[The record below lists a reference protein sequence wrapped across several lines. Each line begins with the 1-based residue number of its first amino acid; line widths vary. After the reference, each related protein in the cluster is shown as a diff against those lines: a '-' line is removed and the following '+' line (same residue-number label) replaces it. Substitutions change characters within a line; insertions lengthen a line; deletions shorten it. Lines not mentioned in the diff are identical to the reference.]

1 MFYAE
6 PRDPVSK
13 GDSERAVRCVPPG
26 SADDPGRQGTEEG
39 DRRQE
44 EPRAQRSRLCRE
56 HESGGSQ
63 GPLRPALQSGTF
75 SITVLIKVHVN
86 TKNRLLSAQ
95 LRLTA
100 SFSQTERRDEGQ
112 NVFCFFFP
120 TGITTFL
127 KLVLCPLVPP
137 PLSG

>member
-44 EPRAQRSRLCRE
+44 EPRAQRSRLCRK

-75 SITVLIKVHVN
+75 SITVLIF
-86 TKNRLLSAQ
+86 TS
-95 LRLTA
+95 
-100 SFSQTERRDEGQ
+100 ERRQAERVNGWYLASSSFRE
-112 NVFCFFFP
+112 NLAP
-120 TGITTFL
+120 RSIWR
-127 KLVLCPLVPP
+127 
-137 PLSG
+137 S

>member
-75 SITVLIKVHVN
+75 SITVLIF
-86 TKNRLLSAQ
+86 TSERAPTG
-95 LRLTA
+95 RA
-100 SFSQTERRDEGQ
+100 SQWI
-112 NVFCFFFP
+112 VFCLLLLLNL
-120 TGITTFL
+120 I
-127 KLVLCPLVPP
+127 K
-137 PLSG
+137 